1 MVHLG
6 AGCYSKART
15 ETEECPSLCE
25 KSSPSKATSG
35 SLELGEMPTENYI
48 YSSCREPQL
57 RVYCEIQPE
66 AAIPAQLRSFGSV
79 ILKSGVKG
87 HVSVNIVAPLAS
99 LTERNGGEANAVNYS
114 ARKSGPASR
123 HPLLH
128 HSLAL
133 RPQHHPTRVDIGR
146 HCTSGLW
153 LWMCD
158 RLLDVRL
165 CRFQLSRLVVTF
177 SVLEIETCPSEHAL
191 PPSCTPSQDCSWCS
205 SASRALLLWQ
215 KPALLTR
222 RRLLVMWRWNLLP
235 KAFHLNSASVLSP
248 KGTNLNSPWVERL
261 QQLCA
266 NTGLEVTSSHSR
278 HYHDSA
284 RGLEVKMWV
293 C

>member
-15 ETEECPSLCE
+15 ETKECPSLCE

-57 RVYCEIQPE
+57 RVYCEIQSE

-87 HVSVNIVAPLAS
+87 HVSVNIVAPLTS

-153 LWMCD
+153 L
-158 RLLDVRL
+158 
-165 CRFQLSRLVVTF
+165 
-177 SVLEIETCPSEHAL
+177 
-191 PPSCTPSQDCSWCS
+191 
-205 SASRALLLWQ
+205 
-215 KPALLTR
+215 
-222 RRLLVMWRWNLLP
+222 
-235 KAFHLNSASVLSP
+235 
-248 KGTNLNSPWVERL
+248 
-261 QQLCA
+261 
-266 NTGLEVTSSHSR
+266 
-278 HYHDSA
+278 
-284 RGLEVKMWV
+284 
-293 C
+293 